1 MQIGNLEGSQELV
14 SLSELPE
21 MRATRDASERLAFST
36 SSTDVFSL
44 INSLNDLQIAFSR
57 TLISNLPI
65 AGGILSG
72 SQETE
77 YNRDQHDDSSHGYPP
92 SDSEEDTYYYSDDYS
107 DDKLEDHDG
116 SEYEPE
122 DTEDDDSDY

>member
-1 MQIGNLEGSQELV
+1 M
-14 SLSELPE
+14 
-21 MRATRDASERLAFST
+21 
-36 SSTDVFSL
+36 
-44 INSLNDLQIAFSR
+44 NDLQIAFSRTFDIVSR

-107 DDKLEDHDG
+107 DDKLEDHDE

-122 DTEDDDSDY
+122 DTEDDDSDYWKNSKV